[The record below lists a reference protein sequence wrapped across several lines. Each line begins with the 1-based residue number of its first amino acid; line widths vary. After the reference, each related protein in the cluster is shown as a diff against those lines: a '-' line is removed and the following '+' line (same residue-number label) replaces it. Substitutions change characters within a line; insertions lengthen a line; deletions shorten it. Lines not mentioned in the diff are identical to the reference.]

1 MTNSLGSMLGSLTPA
16 VPCLS
21 LPFNLTAV
29 AATLMLTFRNEQPG
43 AFIPQEPELIES
55 IDPSNFSF
63 NHTEAEME
71 AVDELNY
78 ALVTISLRSISA
90 KFDTLIF
97 YCP

>member
-43 AFIPQEPELIES
+43 VLVAQEPLVES
-55 IDPSNFSF
+55 IEHFNFSF
-63 NHTEAEME
+63 NHTAADME
-71 AVDELNY
+71 DSDDLDY
-78 ALVTISLRSISA
+78 ALVRPPTRFFFI
-90 KFDTLIF
+90 
-97 YCP
+97 